1 MSGQSSCTQPES
13 DWSCQLPPT
22 ALPGAAVTGT
32 RRGWHSHRGTVK
44 QGEESDIVK
53 CHVDCVL
60 FWCWGNAGKDLGPC
74 CGSFR
79 SHSPG
84 CTSLTTAL
92 RRDGRAQHFNRIPEG
107 RASAVL
113 ANSRRESCVP
123 GPSPGAIQQ
132 VHTIV
137 WVRNDEGPS
146 GARSTLAKPSAPP
159 APSAS
164 AAQRS
169 LQGAAVV
176 LTMFRGRRDRRLSL
190 WWLLDQASQRG

>member
-1 MSGQSSCTQPES
+1 ME
-13 DWSCQLPPT
+13 
-22 ALPGAAVTGT
+22 
-32 RRGWHSHRGTVK
+32 R
-44 QGEESDIVK
+44 GEESDILK
-53 CHVDCVL
+53 RHVDCVP
-60 FWCWGNAGKDLGPC
+60 FGCWGNAGKDPGLC

-84 CTSLTTAL
+84 GISLTTV
-92 RRDGRAQHFNRIPEG
+92 GEHFNRIPEG

-123 GPSPGAIQQ
+123 SPGAIQQ

-146 GARSTLAKPSAPP
+146 RARSTLAKPSARP

-164 AAQRS
+164 SAQRS
-169 LQGAAVV
+169 LQGAQQRYSRCAEAAG
-176 LTMFRGRRDRRLSL
+176 TGGCHCGGCWTRHPSEGNPPSPGQTAPRGRPCARTPATCRRKDA
-190 WWLLDQASQRG
+190 WV